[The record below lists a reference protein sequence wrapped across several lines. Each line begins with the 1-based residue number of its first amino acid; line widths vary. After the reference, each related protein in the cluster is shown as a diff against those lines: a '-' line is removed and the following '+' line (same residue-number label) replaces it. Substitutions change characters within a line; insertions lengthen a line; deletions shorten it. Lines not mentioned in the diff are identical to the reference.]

1 MPKVTKKVY
10 HMLMIFSDVVEA
22 GVVVIFFLSHEEKK
36 DEIIEINAIADIQ
49 EHIENDVCTS
59 FDKATDDVDKKHCKR
74 MMSKHDKVIL
84 DAISDKEE
92 IAEYY
97 ATQAENYAR
106 TINQQ
111 KISWTFPKDSIE
123 EAD

>member
-1 MPKVTKKVY
+1 IK
-10 HMLMIFSDVVEA
+10 
-22 GVVVIFFLSHEEKK
+22 
-36 DEIIEINAIADIQ
+36 EINAIADMQ
-49 EHIENDVCTS
+49 KQIENDVCTS

-111 KISWTFPKDSIE
+111 KISWPGTKDWIE
-123 EAD
+123 TDDLVKQGKIGEIIREVEQ